1 MSDTTVAATATL
13 PTASDPAYAALL
25 KTMPGFTKP
34 VKKSL
39 DQQDFLKLLST
50 QLANQDPLAPSN
62 DLNSISQMASFS
74 SAESMG
80 DMVTS
85 LKAFIVSQDF
95 ASAQAMLGKYVTVK
109 TGTDAS
115 TGAIQSLSGTVSNVG
130 YDENGVSIITVGDKT
145 FSPADV
151 IGIQLTAPP
160 PTTTAPT
167 TGG

>member
-13 PTASDPAYAALL
+13 PTASDPAYAATL

-109 TGTDAS
+109 TGTDAT
-115 TGAIQSLSGTVSNVG
+115 TGAIQSFSGTVSNVG
-130 YDENGVSIITVGDKT
+130 YDTNGVSIIQIGDQT
-145 FSPADV
+145 YSPADV
-151 IGIQLTAPP
+151 IGIQLNAPAAA
-160 PTTTAPT
+160 TPT